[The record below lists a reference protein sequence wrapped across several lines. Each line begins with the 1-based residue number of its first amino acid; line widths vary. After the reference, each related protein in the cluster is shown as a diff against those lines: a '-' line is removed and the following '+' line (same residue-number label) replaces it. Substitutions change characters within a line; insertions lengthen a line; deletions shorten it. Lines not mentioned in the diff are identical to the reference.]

1 MKSTIKVNNI
11 SFRIGRKYI
20 YKDRDCFFRGE
31 KHEKL
36 TLDNVAKDELKEIFS
51 DDDLLEA
58 EVLHK
63 VCRVWNLLD
72 SYTHYKAKCKYLH
85 CL

>member
-1 MKSTIKVNNI
+1 MKSTIEVNNI
-11 SFRIGRKYI
+11 SFRVGRKYI
-20 YKDRDCFFRGE
+20 YKDRDCILRGE

-36 TLDNVAKDELKEIFS
+36 ALDNVAKDELEKIFS

-58 EVLHK
+58 EVWHK

-72 SYTHYKAKCKYLH
+72 SYTYYSREN
-85 CL
+85 